1 MSGVNNPIPFL
12 PKDQQEKVLSGPA
25 LAPPNGTVSNL
36 ENPPN
41 QNALAIGVMSTCIA
55 VASLCLFIRAYL
67 VVVARR
73 VTIAEGLVVVAYGC
87 YVGWSYCCFEMVYRP
102 GLFVHQW
109 DVVLRDMIPLAYNIY
124 VAGVLY
130 SVVLPCLKIAILLE
144 WLGMFTVQRNLFW
157 WTSVFL
163 IFLQT
168 TFSIVLIVMLNFVCV
183 PNASIYDLTVAG
195 ECNLDKHAMELA
207 SASLH
212 LFTDVVMLF
221 LPQKVIWG
229 LNMSFKKRLGV
240 AGVFGLGVLAV
251 ISAVNRVAVTVTYAG
266 AADATYT
273 LGPVV
278 FWAFA
283 EMTCGFVISCLPAA
297 PKLVREHRV
306 FHRIKAR
313 LGMKLTTGRSGASG
327 SNLSRGTTLNNTQ
340 QSTTPGSSAGGSNA
354 WRKLEDE
361 SVQLGHMTK
370 SDSTE
375 YLQREAKS
383 DAAADSVLRTTTVVV
398 KKEVAVEEDLER
410 GTNSL
415 PYGADPIADNGK
427 FVSSAWHDGSQGRGG
442 KKNYYGNAR

>member
-1 MSGVNNPIPFL
+1 MSGAKNPIPFL
-12 PKDQQEKVLSGPA
+12 PKDQQEIVLAGPA
-25 LAPPNGTVSNL
+25 LAPPNGTVSNFD
-36 ENPPN
+36 NPPN
-41 QNALAIGVMSTCIA
+41 QNGLAIGVMSTCVA
-55 VASLCLFIRAYL
+55 VASFCLFIRAYL
-67 VVVARR
+67 AVLARR
-73 VTIAEGLVVVAYGC
+73 VTIAEGLIVVAYGC
-87 YVGWSYCCFEMVYRP
+87 YVGWSYCCFEIVYLP

-109 DVVLRDMIPLAYNIY
+109 DVVLRDMIPLVWNVYI
-124 VAGVLY
+124 AGVLY

-144 WLGMFTVQRNLFW
+144 WMEMFTVQRNMFW
-157 WTSVFL
+157 WTCVFL

-168 TFSIVLIVMLNFVCV
+168 TFSVVLIVMLNFVCI

-195 ECNLDKHAMELA
+195 ECNLDKHSMELG

-229 LNMSFKKRLGV
+229 LNMSVKKKLGV

-251 ISAVNRVAVTVTYAG
+251 ISAINRVAVTVTYAG
-266 AADATYT
+266 ASDVTYT
-273 LGPVV
+273 LGPVI
-278 FWAFA
+278 FWAYA

-306 FHRIKAR
+306 FHRIKAK
-313 LGMKLTTGRSGASG
+313 LGMKLTTARSGASG
-327 SNLSRGTTLNNTQ
+327 SNISRGTTLNNTQ
-340 QSTTPGSSAGGSNA
+340 QGTTPGSSAGGSNA
-354 WRKLEDE
+354 WRKLDDE
-361 SVQLGHMTK
+361 SHQLDNMTK

-383 DAAADSVLRTTTVVV
+383 EVASDNVLRTTTVTV

-415 PYGADPIADNGK
+415 PYGADPIADSGK
-427 FVSSAWHDGSQGRGG
+427 FASSAWHDGPQGRGG
-442 KKNYYGNAR
+442 KKSYYGNAR

>member
-1 MSGVNNPIPFL
+1 MSGAKNPIPFL
-12 PKDQQEKVLSGPA
+12 PKDQQELILSGPA
-25 LAPPNGTVSNL
+25 LAPPNGTVSNF

-41 QNALAIGVMSTCIA
+41 QNALAIGVMSTCVA

-67 VVVARR
+67 AILARR
-73 VTIAEGLVVVAYGC
+73 VTIAEGMIVVGYGC
-87 YVGWSYCCFEMVYRP
+87 YVGWSYCCFEMVYLP

-109 DVVLRDMIPLAYNIY
+109 DVVMRDMIPLVY
-124 VAGVLY
+124 
-130 SVVLPCLKIAILLE
+130 
-144 WLGMFTVQRNLFW
+144 
-157 WTSVFL
+157 
-163 IFLQT
+163 T
-168 TFSIVLIVMLNFVCV
+168 TFSIVIIVMLNLVCI

-229 LNMSFKKRLGV
+229 LNMSVKKKLGV

-251 ISAVNRVAVTVTYAG
+251 ISAINRVAVTVTYAD
-266 AADATYT
+266 AADVTYT

-306 FHRIKAR
+306 FHRIKAK
-313 LGMKLTTGRSGASG
+313 LGMKLTTARSGASG

-340 QSTTPGSSAGGSNA
+340 QGTAPGSSAGGAKA
-354 WRKLEDE
+354 WRKLDDE
-361 SVQLGHMTK
+361 SHQLDNMTK

-383 DAAADSVLRTTTVVV
+383 EFATPDNVIRATTVTV

-410 GTNSL
+410 GPHSL
-415 PYGADPIADNGK
+415 PYGADPIADSAN
-427 FVSSAWHDGSQGRGG
+427 FVSSAWHDAPQGRGG
-442 KKNYYGNAR
+442 KKIYYGNAR